1 MNDILNSTGIYEGY
15 LTNHEYISDNVVQVE
30 YSKIN
35 ENGHEQLIK
44 RIIINYENFNYVDEN
59 TGLTIRPNW
68 YAIVEGGN

>member
-15 LTNHEYISDNVVQVE
+15 LSSHRYISDNVVEVE
-30 YSKIN
+30 YSKVN
-35 ENGHEQLIK
+35 DKGYTEVIK
-44 RIIINYENFNYVDEN
+44 RIIINYENFNYVDEH